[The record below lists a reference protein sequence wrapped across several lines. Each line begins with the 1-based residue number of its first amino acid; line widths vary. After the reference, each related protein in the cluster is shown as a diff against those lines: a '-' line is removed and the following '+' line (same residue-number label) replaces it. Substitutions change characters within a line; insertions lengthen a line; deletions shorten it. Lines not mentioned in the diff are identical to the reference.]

1 MDLWFDAKDTDL
13 RMHGSEKAL
22 KECLWW
28 VMFHNGKNQST
39 TGLQQLQ
46 RQYGES
52 KW

>member
-1 MDLWFDAKDTDL
+1 MALGFDAKDTDL
-13 RMHGSEKAL
+13 SKKGSEKAL

-28 VMFHNGKNQST
+28 VMIYNGKNQST

-52 KW
+52 K